1 MFFTI
6 LWVFGCFLSFFRWLY
21 FF

>member
-6 LWVFGCFLSFFRWLY
+6 LWVFGCFLSFFR
-21 FF
+21 